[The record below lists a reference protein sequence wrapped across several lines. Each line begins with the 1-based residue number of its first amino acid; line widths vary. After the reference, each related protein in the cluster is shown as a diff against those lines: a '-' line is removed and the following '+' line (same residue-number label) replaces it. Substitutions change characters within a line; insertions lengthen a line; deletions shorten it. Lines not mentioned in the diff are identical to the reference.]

1 MQELVTQAVGSLVLG
16 TMLCAIP
23 YFALKRLVPFWRL
36 VAVFAVAHL
45 ALIATGLADG
55 TNAAT
60 VLLPLAA
67 AWITGKFTPP
77 PRA

>member
-16 TMLCAIP
+16 AMLCALP

-45 ALIATGLADG
+45 ALIATGLADS
-55 TNAAT
+55 TSVVA

-67 AWITGKFTPP
+67 AWITGKLTPP